1 MKAPLMISCK
11 KAAVLTEKKLLRSV
25 TRLEAL
31 QLSLHRMLC
40 KACRL
45 YGVQSHEIDA
55 LLDEYYRD
63 KAPTAPNQAD
73 SEALKQ
79 QIKEKIK
86 NL

>member
-1 MKAPLMISCK
+1 MKISLMISCK
-11 KAAVLTEKKLLRSV
+11 KAAVLTEKKLMGRITRS
-25 TRLEAL
+25 ESL

-55 LLDEYYRD
+55 FLEKHYRSKPSTEPD
-63 KAPTAPNQAD
+63 PAA